1 MPVYKDTERGT
12 WFFEFRKVING
23 SSVKRKGRGFKTKLE
38 AQKAER
44 EAIEKLENPSTIR
57 NAENYTLD
65 ELYDLYTEYRKN
77 KIKITTINGDNQKY
91 KNHISP
97 MLGSTP
103 ASSITT
109 EMLFN
114 WKKDL
119 VAKNMS
125 EKFTNQ
131 VIHVFKG
138 LISFGLQKSVIT
150 DLKLTDELDRVNMHK
165 IVPEREIWTYE
176 EINKFLDAF
185 NLELPEERDYYEYFY
200 AYSRSGMRPN
210 EFRALTVADI
220 QGDHLIVNK
229 NITSKISGAGDIVQ
243 TPKNKTS
250 NRKVIMPPE
259 VIKLLLERT
268 KGYGPNEYIFGKEKA
283 FRETNLN
290 RQLKR
295 HAKAAGLKPIV
306 LYGFRH
312 SHATHLIRNGIP
324 IKVVSKRLGHKDVST
339 TMNVYWHLF
348 SEDESLALEVL
359 K

>member
-12 WFFEFRKVING
+12 WFFEFRKVIRG
-23 SSVKRKGRGFKTKLE
+23 KSVKRKGRGFKTKLE

-44 EAIEKLENPSTIR
+44 DAFEQLENPTSIKD
-57 NAENYTLD
+57 AINYTLD
-65 ELYDLYTEYRKN
+65 ELYELYVEYRKN
-77 KIKITTINGDNQKY
+77 KIKITTINGDNEKY
-91 KNHISP
+91 KNHIGSV
-97 MLGSTP
+97 LGSTL
-103 ASSITT
+103 ASSLTND
-109 EMLFN
+109 MLFN

-131 VIHVFKG
+131 IIHVFKG
-138 LISFGLQKSVIT
+138 LVNFGIKKGAIIN
-150 DLKLTDELDRVNMHK
+150 LKLTDELDKVIMHK

-176 EINKFLDAF
+176 ETNKFLATF
-185 NLELPEERDYYEYFY
+185 NLELPEEKDYYEYFY

-220 QGDHLIVNK
+220 QGDHLVVNK
-229 NITSKISGAGDIVQ
+229 NITSKITGAGDIIQ
-243 TPKNKTS
+243 TPKNKSS

-259 VIKLLLERT
+259 IVSLLLERT
-268 KGYGPNEYIFGKEKA
+268 KDYNPSDYIFGKEKA

-312 SHATHLIRNGIP
+312 SHATHLIRNGVP